1 MDESTLERCLALL
14 READQLMV
22 TGVDDWHQA
31 RLAHVI
37 GMLEQAYP
45 RKQPAPP
52 TLTIV

>member
-1 MDESTLERCLALL
+1 MDESALERCMALL

-22 TGVDDWHQA
+22 AGIDDWHRA

-45 RKQPAPP
+45 RQQPAPP
-52 TLTIV
+52 TLRIV